1 MSVQVQYTIPGWQPT
16 QLTER
21 IAPETTPFRT
31 QLEVAAAPSLGS
43 VPALLGLNRPQP
55 GELQLEPPPRPA
67 GLPYTDAAEDRRQW
81 SSLMSRHGEQ
91 SAANPKTAGMMA
103 VLARLQEMQ
112 DQAVARML
120 REGGR

>member
-31 QLEVAAAPSLGS
+31 QLEVAAAPSLSS

-81 SSLMSRHGEQ
+81 SSLMSRHGEEA
-91 SAANPKTAGMMA
+91 AANPKTAGMMA